1 MGDEIRFN
9 RAQINGLDI
18 HYAEA
23 GAADAPPVILL
34 HGFPEFWAGWRAQIP
49 ALAAAGFRVIAPDQR
64 GYNLSGKPKGVAA
77 YDLDRLV
84 EDVIGLADH
93 FGLNK
98 VKLVGHDWGASVV
111 WWLAT
116 TRPERLDRMVAINAP
131 HPTLW
136 LKAMREDKEQRRKSR
151 YVQMFRLPWLPEA
164 MMRSRNYKGLYD
176 GLVSSSRPGT
186 FTTEGLADYRAA
198 WSRPGALTA
207 MVNWYRALLKKRM
220 PEALPWIE
228 APALVIW
235 GLDDQFGAV
244 SGAEASLALCEK
256 GQKLFI
262 EGATH
267 WVHHEEPG
275 RVNAALI
282 EFLRQP

>member
-1 MGDEIRFN
+1 MGDDIRFG
-9 RAQINGLDI
+9 RAQVNGLDI

-116 TRPERLDRMVAINAP
+116 TRPERLDRMVVINAP
-131 HPTLW
+131 HPALW
-136 LKAMREDKEQRRKSR
+136 RKAMREDKEQRRKSR

-186 FTTEGLADYRAA
+186 FTAEGFAAYRAA
-198 WSRPGALTA
+198 WSHPGALTA

-220 PEALPWIE
+220 PEALPWIK

-256 GQKLFI
+256 GRKLFI

-282 EFLRQP
+282 EFLRHP